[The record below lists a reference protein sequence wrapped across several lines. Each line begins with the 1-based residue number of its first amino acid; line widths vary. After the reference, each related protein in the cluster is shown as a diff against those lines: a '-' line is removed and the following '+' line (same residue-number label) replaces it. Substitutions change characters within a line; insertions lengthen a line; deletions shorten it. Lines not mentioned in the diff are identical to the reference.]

1 MNIEQLEKG
10 KKLQKEISDLNQT
23 QKELIENYKKYT
35 EENRYYDSAKGIS
48 ISFQAKETRKVVS
61 IDMDDMAR
69 QEVFN
74 LINNYIMRKITEK
87 ETEFSNL

>member
-23 QKELIENYKKYT
+23 QKELIQNYKEYT
-35 EENRYYDSAKGIS
+35 EKGLYGEKGIS
-48 ISFQAKETRKVVS
+48 ISFRAKEHNKVVS

-74 LINNYIMRKITEK
+74 LINNYLMRKITEK

>member
-1 MNIEQLEKG
+1 MNIEQLERG
-10 KKLQKEISDLNQT
+10 QKLQKEIKDFNQT
-23 QKELIENYKKYT
+23 QTELIENYKKYT
-35 EENRYYDSAKGIS
+35 EENRYNGSTKGIS
-48 ISFQAKETRKVVS
+48 ISFQAKETHKVIS
-61 IDMDDMAR
+61 IVMDDMAR

>member
-10 KKLQKEISDLNQT
+10 KELRKEISDLNQT
-23 QKELIENYKKYT
+23 QKELIENYKKHV
-35 EENRYYDSAKGIS
+35 DSVNKGIS
-48 ISFQAKETRKVVS
+48 ISFRSKEQTSLISV
-61 IDMDDMAR
+61 DMDDMIR

-74 LINNYIMRKITEK
+74 LINNYIMKKITNK